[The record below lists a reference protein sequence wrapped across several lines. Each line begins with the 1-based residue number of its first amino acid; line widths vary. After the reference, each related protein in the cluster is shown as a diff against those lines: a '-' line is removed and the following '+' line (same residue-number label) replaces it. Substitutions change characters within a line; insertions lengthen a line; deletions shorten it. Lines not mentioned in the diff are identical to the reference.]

1 MLPPGGE
8 SLASAPLTGD
18 DEDLGVLAFFA
29 MELNRHD
36 LRSMAYRVE
45 CKGSALQLSTWGA
58 SPMARIRVS
67 ASRGISVF
75 ISAMPACQ
83 VGGSLRSRQQGFQR
97 EDGPIDARAGDGIAR
112 HVVQT
117 FDLDGSSQGKSL
129 RSSRVLTAASET
141 PKAANRDWAP
151 TARVISLMSWSWAS
165 SCTSMGVFLV
175 TGVAGAGE
183 TNKVVY
189 DKIQPVFDQRGFSAP
204 IFTT

>member
-1 MLPPGGE
+1 
-8 SLASAPLTGD
+8 
-18 DEDLGVLAFFA
+18 
-29 MELNRHD
+29 MELNRRD
-36 LRSMAYRVE
+36 LQFMAYWVE

-117 FDLDGSSQGKSL
+117 FDLDGSAQGKNL
-129 RSSRVLTAASET
+129 RTSRVLTAASET

-165 SCTSMGVFLV
+165 SCTSRGVFLV
-175 TGVAGAGE
+175 TGVARAGE
-183 TNKVVY
+183 TNKVFY
-189 DKIQPVFDQRGFSAP
+189 DKFNPYLTKGCFLHQF
-204 IFTT
+204 FTT